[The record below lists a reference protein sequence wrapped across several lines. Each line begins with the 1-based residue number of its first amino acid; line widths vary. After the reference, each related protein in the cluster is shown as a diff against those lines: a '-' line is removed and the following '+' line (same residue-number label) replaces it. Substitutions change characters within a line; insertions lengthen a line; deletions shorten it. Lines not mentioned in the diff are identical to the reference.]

1 MPCFDIVSRVEMS
14 EVDNALGNVAREMET
29 RYDFK
34 GAKCSVERREGELVL
49 LADDDLKLR
58 QLQEML
64 QGHLARRGVEVG
76 ALDYQAVEK
85 AAGCSVRRVARLR
98 NGVDKEASKRI
109 MKAVKDSKLKVKA
122 SLRGDEIRVEGKKRD
137 DLQATIELVKELPL
151 DIPLQYV
158 NFRD

>member
-34 GAKCSVERREGELVL
+34 GANCSIERQGGELVL
-49 LADDDLKLR
+49 LADDELKLR

-76 ALDYQAVEK
+76 ALDYRAVEK
-85 AAGCSVRRVARLR
+85 AAGRSVRRHARLR

-109 MKAVKDSKLKVKA
+109 MKAVKDSKWKVKA

-137 DLQATIELVKELPL
+137 DLQAVIELVKELPL